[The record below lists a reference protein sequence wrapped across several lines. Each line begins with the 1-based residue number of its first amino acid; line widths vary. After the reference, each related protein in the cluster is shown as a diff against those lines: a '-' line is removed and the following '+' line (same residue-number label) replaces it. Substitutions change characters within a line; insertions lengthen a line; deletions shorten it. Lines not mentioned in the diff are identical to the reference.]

1 MMLTELFRFRVRIF
15 TKQNQSNV
23 FKICYRSLPISE
35 HIKICNTCDYLKE
48 SSICSKCKAVTTTD
62 NLLVFDVIFQIRK
75 IISDSNNLEEIRK
88 FKIDKLIFNTDS
100 IIHKIKSKHPTAMS
114 LTFNTD
120 GSNIFSKNSVTAWNF
135 FLAINEL
142 SIKSRYNIKNI
153 IVPAVYVGHRK
164 LSNLIAL
171 NSIFREIKKMEA
183 GFY

>member
-1 MMLTELFRFRVRIF
+1 MLTGLFRFRVRIF

-48 SSICSKCKAVTTTD
+48 SSSCNKCEAVTTTD

-100 IIHKIKSKHPTAMS
+100 INRKIKSKHPTAMS
-114 LTFNTD
+114 LT
-120 GSNIFSKNSVTAWNF
+120 SILMVRIFFPK
-135 FLAINEL
+135 IQ
-142 SIKSRYNIKNI
+142 
-153 IVPAVYVGHRK
+153 
-164 LSNLIAL
+164 
-171 NSIFREIKKMEA
+171 
-183 GFY
+183 